1 MNSEETPFEPTDS
14 MTDVAF
20 ESDTFDAETSTLGA
34 HNSQAASNS
43 SFASSNGDELQ
54 LDDPVLQQQSDP
66 FIGRWNTL
74 ISTTNWEKGR
84 IISQWR
90 STLQEAG
97 AKVTAY
103 SDEAWS
109 QRVGGVTAQHV
120 GRLRRVHERFND
132 SYESYT
138 GLYWSHFLA
147 AIDWNDAEIWLQ
159 GASSSRWSV
168 SQMRA
173 QRWEA
178 TSGDPNLK
186 PKDAD
191 VISGE
196 LDEDYTPMSQRGET
210 AEDNDDEGI
219 VASGPKNEGPDFGE
233 DSEWDNTK
241 SPEVDNL
248 ADDDDDYAPPVK
260 LDYDNP
266 FASLATLPVDIA
278 EALEQFKLAIIR
290 HRAMKWGEVRQDDVI
305 QAILALKTF
314 AERTSQ

>member
-1 MNSEETPFEPTDS
+1 MNSEDTPFEPTDS
-14 MTDVAF
+14 ATEVAF
-20 ESDTFDAETSTLGA
+20 EIETPPMDNAVVG
-34 HNSQAASNS
+34 N
-43 SFASSNGDELQ
+43 DEFQ
-54 LDDPVLQQQSDP
+54 LDDPMLQQQSDP
-66 FIGRWNTL
+66 FVGRWNTL

-84 IISQWR
+84 IIFQWR
-90 STLQEAG
+90 VALQEAG
-97 AKVTAY
+97 ARVTAY

-120 GRLRRVHERFND
+120 GRLRRVFERFHE
-132 SYESYT
+132 SFESYT

-147 AIDWNDAEIWLQ
+147 AIDWSDAEIWLQ

-178 TSGDPNLK
+178 VSGDPKLK

-196 LDEDYTPMSQRGET
+196 LDEDYTPISQRGET
-210 AEDNDDEGI
+210 AEEDEDEGI
-219 VASGPKNEGPDFGE
+219 VASGPRNEGPDFGE
-233 DSEWDNTK
+233 DSEWDK
-241 SPEVDNL
+241 DSAPDVDNL
-248 ADDDDDYAPPVK
+248 ADGDDDYSPPVK

-305 QAILALKTF
+305 QAIMALKTF